1 MQEQNIAKQACL
13 DRHTNNCRNRD
24 SMRYVGW
31 DAYNG
36 GTNGLEREALFSDAV
51 VNQISQSITKHLGR
65 DLANGRPIVV
75 PNHRIISVIDS
86 LANNWREE
94 TGDIYGRYNVPNN
107 NQDFTQKMIL
117 QTITLIVDYVRN
129 SLEMENINGKL
140 SIWNTVLGEFNEKGL
155 RSHAPLTANIDNNR
169 RLFQFN
175 MNY

>member
-1 MQEQNIAKQACL
+1 
-13 DRHTNNCRNRD
+13 
-24 SMRYVGW
+24 
-31 DAYNG
+31 
-36 GTNGLEREALFSDAV
+36 
-51 VNQISQSITKHLGR
+51 
-65 DLANGRPIVV
+65 
-75 PNHRIISVIDS
+75 
-86 LANNWREE
+86 
-94 TGDIYGRYNVPNN
+94 
-107 NQDFTQKMIL
+107 MIL